1 MSWCDDDCEFK
12 EFPTLVVS
20 KGTNLVKREKEQ
32 APDCGSIFMGGR
44 SYGVISGWVT
54 ADGKPADHPWV
65 KKGHN
70 PTSSKFNIKDG
81 DSFERIKEMI
91 AAKHNE
97 DAKESPKPELIHG
110 CEIKP
115 SQLEKLGGGVGYL
128 EGVSGFAEP
137 IKAFP
142 AECRIRRVVEDDG
155 RRVDVE
161 VSAPSSAE
169 AIELWGV
176 ANAN

>member
-12 EFPTLVVS
+12 EFPMLVVS
-20 KGTNLVKREKEQ
+20 KGTNPVKREKER

-44 SYGVISGWVT
+44 SEGQFGVISGWVT

-65 KKGHN
+65 KKGYN
-70 PTSSKFNIKDG
+70 PTSSEFDIKVG
-81 DSFERIKEMI
+81 DSFERIKEEI
-91 AAKHNE
+91 VAKCN
-97 DAKESPKPELIHG
+97 KETNDLIQGCPVDPPKFEKVHG
-110 CEIKP
+110 KVE
-115 SQLEKLGGGVGYL
+115 YL
-128 EGVSGFAEP
+128 EGISAFAEP